1 MALKVEQLQLCVEE
15 ENIKNYSNVLKN
27 QEKYTSAMID
37 VEDMAERYIAKL
49 IPKSRRI
56 YLPNVRYI
64 ENAKI
69 SYQKK
74 DNEIIYEDKMSN
86 SLNASLLDL
95 IYVKTGMRFL
105 LNEEKLNWLQPDN
118 LRDTVNLIILYRLNN
133 ALQICLENFIVGIC
147 SLESLYKK
155 LNVEILGI
163 SKEEFQKVV
172 GRIEKDNFDKI
183 QVFRTIFSNIDLMMR
198 FYEYCWKNK
207 QSKESGIKDEQEKTR
222 AVVDRFFRNVER
234 FYREYVNWE
243 FEEKINNLVLR
254 NSNDEKVVINI
265 SELYAE
271 LVQRGMEEAVSYE
284 EKQKQ
289 DRMKEM
295 MDSLNFIV
303 HPDDPLLSV
312 STYLINKSP
321 DNVMKNVKN
330 MLHNM
335 ECYSL
340 RNTEKDIKFTE
351 TQESLYSY
359 YRRVVEYE
367 IKNPKSDITKDMNE
381 EYKNLVKC
389 YSKYNEGK

>member
-1 MALKVEQLQLCVEE
+1 MLLMYISKIAVNDKEKEYKIFNWMLLGLF
-15 ENIKNYSNVLKN
+15 SNVCIELPGN
-27 QEKYTSAMID
+27 GENSSIF
-37 VEDMAERYIAKL
+37 RYIYNT
-49 IPKSRRI
+49 P
-56 YLPNVRYI
+56 
-64 ENAKI
+64 
-69 SYQKK
+69 
-74 DNEIIYEDKMSN
+74 IIFSN
-86 SLNASLLDL
+86 
-95 IYVKTGMRFL
+95 
-105 LNEEKLNWLQPDN
+105 
-118 LRDTVNLIILYRLNN
+118 YRLNN
-133 ALQICLENFIVGIC
+133 ALQICLENYIVGIC

-207 QSKESGIKDEQEKTR
+207 QSKESGIKDEREKTR

-389 YSKYNEGK
+389 YSKYNEEK